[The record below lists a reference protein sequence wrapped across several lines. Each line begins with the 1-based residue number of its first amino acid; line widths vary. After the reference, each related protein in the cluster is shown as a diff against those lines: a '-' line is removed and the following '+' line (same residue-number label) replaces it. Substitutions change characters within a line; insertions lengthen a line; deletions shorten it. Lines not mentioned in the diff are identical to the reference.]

1 MPQGSFGYAALHFAR
16 SAAGRFRSHCVWFGL
31 SLPFMMSRIENETTS
46 FPVRG
51 MLKSMTALE
60 YLFQTVTCAMTP
72 GTDTLTM
79 DTRVSTPPVGIGYPV
94 APFSETFQY
103 GTSSVAAGTLSY
115 AQVTA

>member
-1 MPQGSFGYAALHFAR
+1 MPQGSFGYLTV
-16 SAAGRFRSHCVWFGL
+16 SYCGRFGL
-31 SLPFMMSRIENETTS
+31 SLPFKMSRIENETTS

-51 MLKSMTALE
+51 RLKSMTALE

-72 GTDTLTM
+72 GVETLTI
-79 DTRVSTPPVGIGYPV
+79 DTRVSVPPVGIGNPGTPPGP
-94 APFSETFQY
+94 AGAFSETFQY

>member
-1 MPQGSFGYAALHFAR
+1 MPQGSFGYLTV
-16 SAAGRFRSHCVWFGL
+16 SYCGRFGL
-31 SLPFMMSRIENETTS
+31 SAPFMIARIENETTS

-72 GTDTLTM
+72 GADTLTT
-79 DTRVSTPPVGIGYPV
+79 DTRVSVPPLPIGNPV

>member
-1 MPQGSFGYAALHFAR
+1 MPQGSFGYLTVSYCGA
-16 SAAGRFRSHCVWFGL
+16 FGL
-31 SLPFMMSRIENETTS
+31 SLPFKMSRIENETTS

-51 MLKSMTALE
+51 RLKSMTGLK

-72 GTDTLTM
+72 GVDTLTM
-79 DTRVSTPPVGIGYPV
+79 DTSVSVPPEGIGYAV
-94 APFSETFQY
+94 APFSETLKN